1 MGIETMELLIYTLIP
16 PDESLQEDEFQQEVS
31 TDTTPRSQN
40 IEPPITTAELELAT
54 KNTKPRK
61 AAGSDRIPLKILLNL
76 DQCKRQDLLM
86 LLENEIMF
94 PEAWKAAKIKIIRK
108 DGNRYWALGKSWIL
122 QTN

>member
-1 MGIETMELLIYTLIP
+1 MELLIYTLIP
-16 PDESLQEDEFQQEVS
+16 PDEPLQEDEFQQEVRS

-61 AAGSDRIPLKILLNL
+61 AAGSDRIPLEILLNL

-86 LLENEIMF
+86 LLVKEIMF

-108 DGNRYWALGKSWIL
+108 DGNRYGH
-122 QTN
+122 